1 MAPHHPAGRPDLT
14 SFTDDALHTKPVTFM
29 GAPYTLDLG
38 GAKAAVLG
46 VPFDCGIHPFRI
58 GSRQG
63 PQAIREQS
71 ILVRPFNPELADF
84 DPVKRLGLVDRGN
97 VRLTPS
103 KILDAFERI
112 EAACRRIHDAG
123 AIPVTMGGDGSV
135 SLPQLRAAGRRYP
148 GLVAL
153 HIDSH
158 TDSYG
163 YVEPDKYN
171 AATQFTHA
179 AEEQLILAS
188 RSYHIGIRGTTY
200 AAGVFQQTRSLGY
213 NIITMRELFARGF
226 DDVIAELGA
235 ALAGRPVY
243 LCFDMDVFDPSCAPG
258 VCSPTGGGFSAR
270 EGIDFLR
277 RIAALKLDI
286 VAVDVNTVSP
296 PHDVMNMTAFLAAQ
310 VMYEG
315 LVMLCRKL
323 KLDAPEA
330 T

>member
-1 MAPHHPAGRPDLT
+1 LT
-14 SFTDDALHTKPVTFM
+14 RFTDDALHAKPLTFM
-29 GAPYTLDLG
+29 GAPYTLDLE

-71 ILVRPFNPELADF
+71 VLVRPYNSELADF
-84 DPVKRLGLVDRGN
+84 NPVARLGLVDRGN

-103 KILDAFERI
+103 RMLDAFERI
-112 EAACRRIHDAG
+112 EAACKLIHDAG

-153 HIDSH
+153 HLDSH
-158 TDSYG
+158 TDSYT

-179 AEEQLILAS
+179 AEEQLVLAS
-188 RSYHIGIRGTTY
+188 RSYHVGIRGTTFT
-200 AAGVFQQTRSLGY
+200 AGVFQQTRSLGY
-213 NIITMRELFARGF
+213 NIITMRELLQRGF
-226 DDVIAELGA
+226 DDVVAELGD

-258 VCSPTGGGFSAR
+258 VCSPSWGGFSAR

-296 PHDVMNMTAFLAAQ
+296 AHDVNGMAAFLAAH

-323 KLDAPEA
+323 GLDAPEA
-330 T
+330 